1 MNELDTAIL
10 AANEKN
16 YKDFEKSLTD
26 VLQAK
31 LADKL
36 SSKISNIEK
45 NTFSQTKE
53 IEDEKEE

>member
-53 IEDEKEE
+53 IEDE